1 MAPAGEGA
9 DWSWGE
15 HEMDYILL
23 VKVAGGGEHLGVV
36 PNAEEVDA
44 VKWVGRGQL
53 KQMMREDSGLQW
65 SPWFRIIEKEFLGR
79 WWDDLDKALTSEAYV
94 DGKIHTIL

>member
-1 MAPAGEGA
+1 M
-9 DWSWGE
+9 W
-15 HEMDYILL
+15 
-23 VKVAGGGEHLGVV
+23 GVV
-36 PNAEEVDA
+36 
-44 VKWVGRGQL
+44 
-53 KQMMREDSGLQW
+53 QW